1 MHSSFQIIIIF
12 IYIYVSGFIINNPEQ
27 IQVTKNYHYLSM
39 NSSYVLD
46 FASNWE
52 LSFELKLESGSGTII
67 KFICWDNDMG
77 EGGWRILF
85 DLVVLVASSDQTHA
99 LLSYSVNSI
108 SEYDHHK
115 INVTTAGW
123 NKYYIHYSK
132 ENIAQFIVEYPSID
146 GVTSVVHNVEIIPS
160 NLENIS
166 LHVGDP
172 WGDTPVAYIQN
183 IMLTNTNWRSSK
195 FKFNSTFVNY

>member
-1 MHSSFQIIIIF
+1 
-12 IYIYVSGFIINNPEQ
+12 
-27 IQVTKNYHYLSM
+27 M

-46 FASNWE
+46 FASHWE

-67 KFICWDNDMG
+67 KFIYWDNDTG

-85 DLVVLVASSDQTHA
+85 DLVVLATSDQTHA

-108 SEYDHHK
+108 SEYDNHK
-115 INVTTAGW
+115 IIVTTVGW
-123 NKYYIHYSK
+123 NKYCIRYSK
-132 ENIAQFIVEYPSID
+132 ENIAQFIVTYPSID
-146 GVTSVVHNVEIIPS
+146 GVTSVVHNVDIKPS

-172 WGDTPVAYIQN
+172 WGDTPVAYVQN

-195 FKFNSTFVNY
+195 FKFNSTFLNY